1 MQEYNGNNNSPILR
15 NKLINQEQKRPD
27 KTRDPNREVAA
38 NYGNTEN
45 TTRNTTAYLK
55 YFDVAQPVELSVFS
69 NCKKYSESKTT
80 LSTKSPLSLN
90 PVSGTVEAKNGK
102 NYFASKTNLNDKK
115 SGQYHSYRQQQYSGN
130 KKYPNKYRNNR
141 NNSSAS
147 NNHEVNKCISIP
159 VENIYP
165 GSTND
170 SACTELALNQND
182 LTNTFF
188 LDKHENSE
196 YDSECESDPGDLEKM
211 SMMTAADFND
221 DRYARYGIHESEIK
235 DYVRTITYKNSIEYC
250 SQGYIKV
257 NLNYNILLK
266 LFIWFLI

>member
-1 MQEYNGNNNSPILR
+1 MQDNNGNNACKNNSPILR
-15 NKLINQEQKRPD
+15 NKLIKQEQKQPD

-55 YFDVAQPVELSVFS
+55 YFNVAQPVELSVFS
-69 NCKKYSESKTT
+69 DCKKYNESKTT
-80 LSTKSPLSLN
+80 LSTKSPLSSN
-90 PVSGTVEAKNGK
+90 PVSETMEGKNRK
-102 NYFASKTNLNDKK
+102 NYFAGKTNLNNKK
-115 SGQYHSYRQQQYSGN
+115 SGQYHSYRQQQCSGY
-130 KKYPNKYRNNR
+130 KKYPNTYLNNK

-147 NNHEVNKCISIP
+147 NNHGFNKFISIP
-159 VENIYP
+159 IENIYP

-170 SACTELALNQND
+170 SACTEPALNQND
-182 LTNTFF
+182 LTNTFL

-196 YDSECESDPGDLEKM
+196 YDSECESNPGDLEKM
-211 SMMTAADFND
+211 SMMTAADLND

-235 DYVRTITYKNSIEYC
+235 DYVRTITYKNCIEYC

-257 NLNYNILLK
+257 NLN
-266 LFIWFLI
+266 